1 MQGNYS
7 KSMGAPKVPKVE
19 WSDIGGL
26 DDVKAEII
34 KTVQLPLKHPEYF
47 TISGLK
53 RSGCHL
59 RLRAPKSAHCIFLR
73 YFIVRPSWNWKNAHS
88 ESRCNRM

>member
-1 MQGNYS
+1 MFRLKSISDLMQSNYS

-26 DDVKAEII
+26 DDIKTEII

-47 TISGLK
+47 TVSGLK
-53 RSGCHL
+53 RSG
-59 RLRAPKSAHCIFLR
+59 
-73 YFIVRPSWNWKNAHS
+73 W
-88 ESRCNRM
+88 